1 MYMYLQI
8 CCICIDDC
16 NRCNFY
22 EVHLWKLNHWS
33 KKTCLSRCL
42 YFLIPYLP
50 PFFLSDLVSL
60 SPLVGKDNDTFLSC
74 ALNSF
79 HTHQLLL
86 FPRSFRVRNYVFFC
100 FLATLIKLNALVL
113 FQLTA
118 IFAATSVARPRADV
132 AYCIHALARRVEKT
146 HNWAVSQVYF
156 SNY

>member
-1 MYMYLQI
+1 MYVYKHAHLHVHVFANMS
-8 CCICIDDC
+8 ICIDDC

-50 PFFLSDLVSL
+50 PFFLSDLVSP

-79 HTHQLLL
+79 HTHWLLL
-86 FPRSFRVRNYVFFC
+86 FPRSFRVRNYVFSFV
-100 FLATLIKLNALVL
+100 FIFFQQPKFRTLHLRL
-113 FQLTA
+113 FYLRH
-118 IFAATSVARPRADV
+118 IFQHWMIASILEYHKNLEV
-132 AYCIHALARRVEKT
+132 I
-146 HNWAVSQVYF
+146 SI
-156 SNY
+156 

>member
-1 MYMYLQI
+1 MYTHVRRRVHVFANM
-8 CCICIDDC
+8 CICIDDC

-50 PFFLSDLVSL
+50 PFFLSDLVPP

-79 HTHQLLL
+79 HTHWLLL
-86 FPRSFRVRNYVFFC
+86 FPRSFRVRNYVFS
-100 FLATLIKLNALVL
+100 LL
-113 FQLTA
+113 F
-118 IFAATSVARPRADV
+118 FAFNNQRLEPFM
-132 AYCIHALARRVEKT
+132 C
-146 HNWAVSQVYF
+146 NYF
-156 SNY
+156 IYDTYINIR